1 MLKEG
6 ILPPFKEEGF
16 DPSDKSTY
24 FSEEEF
30 TKKIGV
36 IQESNNYL
44 LPSEVYG
51 QIFDQHIST
60 LSFRAAIE
68 INSQFF
74 EDKVVLVINSDIGL
88 YSLFCAK
95 AGAKKVI
102 SIEPNKTYFKF
113 QKKIIELNN
122 YQDII
127 FPYHCDVE
135 DIYNIEK
142 VDIIICE
149 WMGNFLLSN
158 SFLKKVIYAR
168 DKFLVRDGLIFP
180 DKVTLYIAGV
190 QDEEFKQNKFEM
202 WDNVYNVNMSCVK
215 NVSFKEPLI
224 DTLNKKNILSTIC
237 PIFEVDM
244 YKIRENEYNFSNSYE
259 LIFNKNDNLSAIA
272 GWFDV
277 EFSKTPNKIKFTTSP
292 FNQYTRWKQTI
303 FYLEK
308 NIKVYKGSILK
319 GSFCV
324 RVDPYSQ
331 DMNCIDIK
339 ISYELLNNNAVY
351 SKIEQ
356 KDDDKDEE
364 EEAEEEDDTNG
375 QNNIKGVQMF
385 KLSY

>member
-1 MLKEG
+1 MIKEG
-6 ILPPFKEEGF
+6 ILPPLKEEGF
-16 DPSDKSTY
+16 DPNDKSTY
-24 FSEEEF
+24 FNEEEYIN
-30 TKKIGV
+30 KIGV
-36 IQESNNYL
+36 AQEKNNYL
-44 LPSEVYG
+44 LLSEVYSS
-51 QIFDQHIST
+51 IFDQHIST

-68 INSQFF
+68 INSEFF
-74 EDKVVLVINSDIGL
+74 EDKTVLVINSGIGL
-88 YSLFCAK
+88 YSLFCGK
-95 AGAKKVI
+95 AGAKKVY

-113 QKKIIELNN
+113 QKKIVQLNK

-127 FPYHCDVE
+127 EVYNCDIE

-142 VDIIICE
+142 VDIIVCE

-158 SFLKKVIYAR
+158 SFLRSAIYAR

-180 DKVTLYIAGV
+180 DKATLYICGI
-190 QDEEFKQNKFEM
+190 QDEEFKQSKFKM

-215 NVSFKEPLI
+215 NVSFKDPYI
-224 DTLNKKNILSTIC
+224 DTFNKKNILSTIY
-237 PIFEVDM
+237 PIFEVDL
-244 YKIRENEYNFSNSYE
+244 YKIKESEINFSNSYE
-259 LIFNKNDNLSAIA
+259 LIFNKNDNLSALA

-308 NIKVYKGSILK
+308 NIKVYKGSVLN

-324 RVDPYSQ
+324 RVDPNSQ

-339 ISYELLNNNAVY
+339 ISYQLVNKNANF
-351 SKIEQ
+351 SKIKQ
-356 KDDDKDEE
+356 SDDDSEQSEE
-364 EEAEEEDDTNG
+364 INS
-375 QNNIKGVQMF
+375 NSKGIQMF

>member
-1 MLKEG
+1 MIKEG
-6 ILPPFKEEGF
+6 ILPPLKEEGF
-16 DPSDKSTY
+16 DPNDKSTY
-24 FSEEEF
+24 FSEEEYI
-30 TKKIGV
+30 KKIGV
-36 IQESNNYL
+36 VQEKNNYL
-44 LPSEVYG
+44 LPSEVYSS
-51 QIFDQHIST
+51 IFDQHIST

-68 INSQFF
+68 INSEFF
-74 EDKVVLVINSDIGL
+74 EDKTVLVINSGIGL
-88 YSLFCAK
+88 YSLFCGK
-95 AGAKKVI
+95 AGAKKVY

-113 QKKIIELNN
+113 QKKIVQLNK

-127 FPYHCDVE
+127 EVYNCDVE

-142 VDIIICE
+142 VDIIVCE

-158 SFLKKVIYAR
+158 SFLRSVINAR

-180 DKVTLYIAGV
+180 DKATLYICGI
-190 QDEEFKQNKFEM
+190 QDEEFKQSKFKM

-215 NVSFKEPLI
+215 NVSFKDPYV
-224 DTLNKKNILSTIC
+224 DTFNKKNILSTIC
-237 PIFEVDM
+237 PIFEVDL
-244 YKIRENEYNFSNSYE
+244 YKIKESEINFSNSYE
-259 LIFNKNDNLSAIA
+259 LIFNKNDNLSALA

-308 NIKVYKGSILK
+308 NIKVYKGSVLN

-324 RVDPYSQ
+324 RVDPNSQ

-339 ISYELLNNNAVY
+339 ISYQLVNKNANF
-351 SKIEQ
+351 SKIKQ
-356 KDDDKDEE
+356 SDDDSEQSEE
-364 EEAEEEDDTNG
+364 SNS
-375 QNNIKGVQMF
+375 NIKGIQMF

>member
-1 MLKEG
+1 MITEG

-16 DPSDKSTY
+16 DPNDKSTF
-24 FSEEEF
+24 FSEEDYI
-30 TKKIGV
+30 KKIGV
-36 IQESNNYL
+36 IQENNNYL
-44 LPSEVYG
+44 LPSEIYSS
-51 QIFDQHIST
+51 IFDQHIST

-68 INSQFF
+68 INSEFF
-74 EDKVVLVINSDIGL
+74 DNKNILVINSGIGL

-113 QKKIIELNN
+113 QKKIIQLNK

-127 FPYHCDVE
+127 KIYNCDVE
-135 DIYNIEK
+135 DIYDIEK

-168 DKFLVRDGLIFP
+168 DKFLVNDGFIFP
-180 DKVTLYIAGV
+180 DKATLYISGI
-190 QDEEFKQNKFEM
+190 QDEEFKQNKFKM
-202 WDNVYNVNMSCVK
+202 WDNVYNVNMNCVK
-215 NVSFKEPLI
+215 NVSFKDPLI
-224 DTLNKKNILSTIC
+224 DTFNKKNILSTIC
-237 PIFEVDM
+237 PIFEVDL
-244 YKIRENEYNFSNSYE
+244 YKIRENEINFSNSYE

-292 FNQYTRWKQTI
+292 FNQYTKWKQTI

-324 RVDPYSQ
+324 RLDPNSY

-339 ISYELLNNNAVY
+339 ISYELINNNATY
-351 SKIEQ
+351 TKIKQ
-356 KDDDKDEE
+356 SDDDRS
-364 EEAEEEDDTNG
+364 EDDSNEPY
-375 QNNIKGVQMF
+375 NIKGIQMF

>member
-1 MLKEG
+1 
-6 ILPPFKEEGF
+6 
-16 DPSDKSTY
+16 
-24 FSEEEF
+24 
-30 TKKIGV
+30 
-36 IQESNNYL
+36 
-44 LPSEVYG
+44 
-51 QIFDQHIST
+51 
-60 LSFRAAIE
+60 
-68 INSQFF
+68 
-74 EDKVVLVINSDIGL
+74 
-88 YSLFCAK
+88 
-95 AGAKKVI
+95 
-102 SIEPNKTYFKF
+102 
-113 QKKIIELNN
+113 
-122 YQDII
+122 
-127 FPYHCDVE
+127 
-135 DIYNIEK
+135 
-142 VDIIICE
+142 
-149 WMGNFLLSN
+149 MGNFLLSN

-308 NIKVYKGSILK
+308 NIKVYRGSILK

-339 ISYELLNNNAVY
+339 ISYELLNNIAVY

-356 KDDDKDEE
+356 KDDDKDE